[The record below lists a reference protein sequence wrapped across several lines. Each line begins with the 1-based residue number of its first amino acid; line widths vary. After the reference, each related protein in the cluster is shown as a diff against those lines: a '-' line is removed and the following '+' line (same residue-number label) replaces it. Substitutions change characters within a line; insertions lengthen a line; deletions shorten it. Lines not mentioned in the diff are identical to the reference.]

1 MPPKS
6 GFAKDAETHQIDRTA
21 EYTEFIEKLDEFH
34 KNRGTSF
41 EAEPRLAV
49 DGGHARVDLLKL
61 YKISI
66 ENGGFDE
73 ISGKKT
79 MWQNLARELSLV
91 NTGNMGQLG
100 FQLKHIFL
108 KYLGAYWIKD
118 QLGKEPPPKEI
129 LEQYSAAAKWGPI
142 GVRSIETFEGQK
154 PGLEDTP
161 VKDTHAGENTPVSGN
176 RASGR
181 LREAPPQRIP
191 FQPDTGPSRST
202 RHSSSQNNTPQ
213 GHVSHNSHHT
223 PQMQHHQH
231 HIPQRHDSGANPLH
245 MIQAQQAA
253 LRGASSTY
261 TPPNSEDASRLDQ
274 AFEPRPPISVTLR
287 PVNTPGNNPVEF
299 AKRQRQLRLAA
310 ATTAELQALARPS
323 IPGSKYQA
331 NVSA

>member
-6 GFAKDAETHQIDRTA
+6 GSLKDTETHKIDRTD
-21 EYTEFIEKLDEFH
+21 EYTEFIQKLDEFH
-34 KNRGTSF
+34 KDRGTSF

-61 YKISI
+61 YTISL

-73 ISGKKT
+73 ISGRKT
-79 MWQNLARELSLV
+79 MWQNLARELALV

-100 FQLKHIFL
+100 FQLKHIYL

-118 QLGKEPPPKEI
+118 QYGKEPPPKEI
-129 LEQYSAAAKWGPI
+129 LELHSAAAKFGPI
-142 GVRSIETFEGQK
+142 LTRTMETFETHLK
-154 PGLEDTP
+154 SGLDDTP
-161 VKDTHAGENTPVSGN
+161 VKETHLGENTPVSGN

-181 LREAPPQRIP
+181 LREAPPQRVP

-202 RHSSSQNNTPQ
+202 RHNSSQNTTPQ
-213 GHVSHNSHHT
+213 GHNSHNSHT

-231 HIPQRHDSGANPLH
+231 HIPQRHDSSASALQ
-245 MIQAQQAA
+245 MIQHQQAA

-261 TPPNSEDASRLDQ
+261 TPPNSDEASRLDQ

-287 PVNTPGNNPVEF
+287 PVNTPGNNPIEF

-310 ATTAELQALARPS
+310 AGAVEQQALARPS
-323 IPGSKYQA
+323 IPGSKC
-331 NVSA
+331 